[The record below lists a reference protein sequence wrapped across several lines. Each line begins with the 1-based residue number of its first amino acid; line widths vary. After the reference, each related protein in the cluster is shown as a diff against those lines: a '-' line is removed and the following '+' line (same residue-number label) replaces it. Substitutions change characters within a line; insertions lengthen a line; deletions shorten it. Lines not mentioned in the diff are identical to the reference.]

1 MAPRIVIIGGGSVQW
16 VPKLL
21 TDIANTPSLHG
32 AEVVIEDIDADSV
45 PRMVAL
51 VEHVAE
57 VRGIPLTSRG
67 TTDQRSALDGADFVV
82 VAISTG
88 GFASMRHDLE
98 IPARYGVRQAIGDTV
113 GPGGVFRALRNIP
126 VLVGLAEDMEEL
138 CPEAWLLNV
147 TNPMTTL
154 CRAVTATTTIRT
166 VGLCHEITITHLL
179 LSLLLDVG
187 YFDVDM
193 TVAGVNH
200 FPVITELR
208 LAGENG
214 FVRLAEL
221 LDGDPERLDGPLAW
235 DLPDG
240 VLHGTPRG
248 EKWTKRDIIDRFQI
262 KLDLF
267 RRFGVLPGAGDRHL
281 SEFFAGYLTEES
293 GWGSEWGVQLVP
305 IEVHE
310 RSQVEHRADF
320 ARQLAADEVSRWPSG
335 ELVAPLIDSLM
346 TGTPRTLPLNIP
358 NDGSVV
364 DLPERVAVETMCQV
378 DGDGIRGR
386 DRAVLPDFLAEH
398 VRRISASQEFTVQA
412 ALSGNRESVLDALET
427 DPLTGRMDR
436 RRLAALADE
445 LLAATAQWLP
455 QFRPRAPTG

>member
-1 MAPRIVIIGGGSVQW
+1 MGPRIVIIGGGSVQW

-32 AEVVIEDIDADSV
+32 AEIVIEDIDAASV
-45 PRMVAL
+45 PPMVDL
-51 VEHVAE
+51 VDHIAS
-57 VRGIPLTSRG
+57 VRDIPLTSSG
-67 TTDQRSALDGADFVV
+67 TTDQRSALDGADYVV

-88 GFASMRHDLE
+88 GFTSMRHDLE
-98 IPARYGVRQAIGDTV
+98 IPARYGIRQAIGDTV

-126 VLVGLAEDMEEL
+126 ILVGVAEDMEEL

-154 CRAVTATTTIRT
+154 CRAITATTAIRT
-166 VGLCHEITITHLL
+166 VGLCHEITMTHLL

-187 YFDVDM
+187 YPEVGM
-193 TVAGVNH
+193 AVAGVNH

-208 LAGENG
+208 LEGQDG
-214 FVRLAEL
+214 FARLTDL
-221 LDGDPERLDGPLAW
+221 LQADDGVLDQPLAW

-240 VLHGTPRG
+240 VLHGKPRG
-248 EKWTKRDIIDRFQI
+248 EKWTKRDIVDRSRI

-267 RRFGVLPGAGDRHL
+267 QRFGVLPGAGDRHL

-293 GWGSEWGVQLVP
+293 GWGAEWGVQLVP

-310 RSQVEHRADF
+310 RSRVEHQADF
-320 ARQLAADEVSRWPSG
+320 ARQLASDEVSRWPSG
-335 ELVAPLIDSLM
+335 EMVAPLIDSLM

-358 NDGSVV
+358 NDGSVA
-364 DLPERVAVETMCQV
+364 DLPDRVAVETMCQV
-378 DGDGIRGR
+378 DGDGVRGR
-386 DRAVLPDFLAEH
+386 ERAVLPDFLAEH

-412 ALSGNRESVLDALET
+412 ALSGRRESVLDAMET
-427 DPLTGRMDR
+427 DPLTGRMDA
-436 RRLAALADE
+436 RRLASLADE
-445 LLAATAQWLP
+445 LLEATAGWLP
-455 QFRPRAPTG
+455 QFSSTAG